1 MARKLRD
8 TTPTSSY
15 ADCKSHASEVY
26 APNAREHAD
35 GHDEGVHVHE
45 RVLIMAAA
53 AILWDEAM
61 SHLKRHG
68 FNSLRLEAAGM
79 NDREGLPGRAGAQ
92 QQGG

>member
-26 APNAREHAD
+26 AREHAD

-79 NDREGLPGRAGAQ
+79 NDREGLPGRAQ